1 MEQKDIIQNIK
12 EKLCKSVDFYSSLL
26 KRKSRDL
33 EIYSGN
39 FWTDET
45 IRKYD
50 RVGRVCSS
58 FTQYSKFANA
68 IISPFSQSPYKG
80 EIEDTEGLYADIQKE
95 LDEIECTSDF
105 KYKVSNAVR
114 NACITGTGFLVL
126 SFNDNN
132 VDIELVRDN
141 SLVALDPSILEITG
155 KDAEYGA
162 VISHMSTKKAK
173 RLYGQD
179 VVDYRGGCELDSV
192 TGQWTI
198 PDDSILRVCFYELN
212 EDGQVDFKEIVG
224 NRIVKDELLPLK
236 RIPIFRFA
244 YNEVIRDSKV
254 DFNGIVDMTKELML
268 AQSIA
273 FSTLTER
280 ANRTPKANYMLEVS
294 QLDGLDEFYKKLNTK
309 ESLVCLY
316 NGEKVS
322 TPPVPITENYQTSD
336 LQATMD
342 ACGNLMSQVIGVP
355 IGGINP
361 AKNTATEIL
370 VQEKNSESNVE
381 SLYYNAKSAIMDITN
396 TIVSVLCWRKGLE
409 DVEPTVKLV
418 NGPDKI
424 TSNMKR
430 RQELNLL
437 SPLMTTDSDRKILA
451 KHIVDTFDYDT
462 KDTLLADI
470 VANTTDVTFSD
481 GDLTSAD
488 AMAQAEITRLTQQLT
503 AVQEQLE
510 EALNTAE
517 ELKNQN
523 DQLNLQ
529 LLDTK
534 QQNILSA
541 EKLRQDYELN
551 TAKLQ
556 LEAAKISN
564 ESTKVDIQAESAKAD
579 NAVKQVEAL
588 EKVKDFYV

>member
-1 MEQKDIIQNIK
+1 MNKEVLEHIK
-12 EKLCKSVDFYSSLL
+12 EKLNKSVDFYSSLI

-39 FWTDET
+39 FWSDDT

-58 FTQYSKFANA
+58 FTQYAKFANA
-68 IISPFSQSPYKG
+68 IVSPFSQSPYKG
-80 EIEDTEGLYADIQKE
+80 EIEDVNGQYVDIQKE
-95 LDEIECTSDF
+95 LDDIESESNF
-105 KYKVSNAVR
+105 KYKISSAVR
-114 NACITGTGFLVL
+114 QACITGTGFLVL
-126 SFNDNN
+126 SFNDNKID
-132 VDIELVRDN
+132 VELVRDN
-141 SLVALDPSILEITG
+141 TMVVLDPSILETTAG
-155 KDAEYGA
+155 DAEYGA
-162 VISHMSTKKAK
+162 VVSFMSLNRAK
-173 RLYGQD
+173 RLYGDD
-179 VVDYRGGCELDSV
+179 VVDYHGDCELDSI
-192 TGQWTI
+192 TDQWTI
-198 PDDSILRVCFYELN
+198 PTDSIIRVCYYELN
-212 EDGQVDFKEIVG
+212 KDNNVDFKEIVG
-224 NRIVKDELLPLK
+224 NKIVKDDTLPIH
-236 RIPIFRFA
+236 RIPIYRFA
-244 YNEVIRDSKV
+244 FNEVVRNNKM

-280 ANRTPKANYMLEVS
+280 ANRTPKANYMMEVS
-294 QLDGLDEFYKKLNTK
+294 QLDGLDEFYRKLNTK

-316 NGEKVS
+316 NGEKVAS
-322 TPPVPITENYQTSD
+322 PPTPITENYQTAD
-336 LQATMD
+336 LQATMES
-342 ACGNLMSQVIGVP
+342 CGNLMAQVIGVP

-381 SLYYNAKSAIMDITN
+381 SLYYNAKSAIQDITS
-396 TIVSVLCWRKGLE
+396 TIVEVLCWTAGYE
-409 DVEPTVKLV
+409 DSPTVKLV

-437 SPLMTTDSDRKILA
+437 SPLMTTDSDKKILA

-462 KDTLLADI
+462 KDSLLADI
-470 VANTTDVTFSD
+470 IANTQDVVFSND
-481 GDLTSAD
+481 DMSEVD
-488 AMAQAEITRLTQQLT
+488 AMAQAEIARLNAQVQAIQGQLD
-503 AVQEQLE
+503 
-510 EALNTAE
+510 EALATAE

-523 DQLNLQ
+523 DELNLQ

-541 EKLRQDYELN
+541 EKMRQDYEIN
-551 TAKLQ
+551 SAKLQ

-564 ESTKVDIQAESAKAD
+564 ETAKVEITKNNAEVD
-579 NAVKQVEAL
+579 NAVKKVEAL
-588 EKVKDFYV
+588 EKVKDQFV